1 MTRLSLNPTADVLF
15 LTFCDCWTYFCSAQ
29 QTPPP
34 FIKILCTC
42 LIANLNPT
50 FLFSLFIALPFH
62 PLHLDHD
69 HPASLQQV
77 QRCIHSYHSHHCH
90 CKHVQQYI
98 ISPLKSGNPGSSD
111 YANYFALSVNFLLRT
126 RKISNLHCVLSKHCQ
141 FSTNFISSNFNQ
153 VDNIGVT
160 PDYQLPML
168 MINNLTIN
176 MTIHHH
182 HETSWISSW
191 PWSWN
196 WPMQWSGTQQQYLS
210 YYQLPMLVSLD
221 PFSSPFV
228 SPWRGIFI
236 VITITIII
244 NRHNL
249 PDPPSP
255 LRQQLSSFD
264 SPPLC
269 HPSSFAWPCLYW

>member
-1 MTRLSLNPTADVLF
+1 MTILRVFNRYNGVSTPIIHIIVTVNMFSSILSLPWKVEILEVLTTPIILHCLSIFCWEREKYQIYTVCWANTA
-15 LTFCDCWTYFCSAQ
+15 
-29 QTPPP
+29 
-34 FIKILCTC
+34 
-42 LIANLNPT
+42 
-50 FLFSLFIALPFH
+50 
-62 PLHLDHD
+62 
-69 HPASLQQV
+69 
-77 QRCIHSYHSHHCH
+77 
-90 CKHVQQYI
+90 
-98 ISPLKSGNPGSSD
+98 
-111 YANYFALSVNFLLRT
+111 NFLL
-126 RKISNLHCVLSKHCQ
+126 IL
-141 FSTNFISSNFNQ
+141 ISSNFNQ

-228 SPWRGIFI
+228 SPWRGLFI

-255 LRQQLSSFD
+255 LRQQSSSFG